1 MTVDLLSNA
10 VFLIEV
16 TSKVEALALS
26 YCDLWRNS
34 VEVRYASWLGIR
46 LVSSLSLSMRW
57 CRPGMDEN
65 RTEGDRGSVIRL

>member
-46 LVSSLSLSMRW
+46 LVSSLSLSPCGGVGQGWM
-57 CRPGMDEN
+57 
-65 RTEGDRGSVIRL
+65 RTEQRETEGV